1 MSYVGIILNLY
12 NFLEKVKI
20 LNPQRQLIILQCCS
34 VRFISRTDPTSNQ
47 LGRAVQYTYTLY
59 TRQSGTVYK
68 AKRDGTPD
76 KPAPPSTEIL
86 VEYCCHKII

>member
-20 LNPQRQLIILQCCS
+20 LNPQRQLIILKCCS

-47 LGRAVQYTYTLY
+47 LGRAVQYTYRL
-59 TRQSGTVYK
+59 YK

>member
-12 NFLEKVKI
+12 NFLEKGKI

-47 LGRAVQYTYTLY
+47 LGRAVQYTYSLY
-59 TRQSGTVYK
+59 Q
-68 AKRDGTPD
+68 AKRDGTPNEPD
-76 KPAPPSTEIL
+76 LSKEIHL
-86 VEYCCHKII
+86 IFFLTKFIFYI